1 MTFEKRKEVP
11 MMYRIPNENECYA
24 MIRAMDMLARQ
35 TNNETALETWFQ
47 QGISDGDIDTETP
60 DEMLNDY
67 ISDEKFADVLDTFLC
82 VMSESY
88 KQGGLS
94 VDGVNSEL
102 G

>member
-1 MTFEKRKEVP
+1 
-11 MMYRIPNENECYA
+11 MMYRIPNDRERYA
-24 MIRAMDMLARQ
+24 TIRAMDMLARQ
-35 TNNETALETWFQ
+35 TNNETALEMWFEK
-47 QGISDGDIDTETP
+47 GISDGDIDSETP
-60 DEMLNDY
+60 GEMLNDY

>member
-1 MTFEKRKEVP
+1 
-11 MMYRIPNENECYA
+11 MMYRTINNYSERYA
-24 MIRAMDMLARQ
+24 TIRAMDMLARQ
-35 TNNETALETWFQ
+35 TNKETALEMWFE
-47 QGISDGDIDTETP
+47 QGISDGDIDAETP

-67 ISDEKFADVLDTFLC
+67 INDEKFADLLDTFLC

-102 G
+102 

>member
-1 MTFEKRKEVP
+1 MFRLS
-11 MMYRIPNENECYA
+11 NEQERYA
-24 MIRAMDMLARQ
+24 TIRAMDMLARQ
-35 TNNETALETWFQ
+35 TNNEAALEMWFA

-60 DEMLNDY
+60 DEMLVDY
-67 ISDEKFADVLDTFLC
+67 IDDEKFRDVLDTFLC

-102 G
+102 T

>member
-1 MTFEKRKEVP
+1 
-11 MMYRIPNENECYA
+11 MMYRTINNDSERYA
-24 MIRAMDMLARQ
+24 TILAMDMLARQ
-35 TNNETALETWFQ
+35 TNNEAALEIWFY

-60 DEMLNDY
+60 NEMLADY
-67 ISDEKFADVLDTFLC
+67 IDDDKFTDVLDTFLC

-102 G
+102 T

>member
-1 MTFEKRKEVP
+1 
-11 MMYRIPNENECYA
+11 MMYRLSNEQERYA
-24 MIRAMDMLARQ
+24 IIRAMDMLARQ
-35 TNNETALETWFQ
+35 TNNEAALEMWFS

-67 ISDEKFADVLDTFLC
+67 IDDDKFRDVLDTFLC

-94 VDGVNSEL
+94 VDGVKSEL
-102 G
+102 

>member
-1 MTFEKRKEVP
+1 
-11 MMYRIPNENECYA
+11 MYIIPNENERYVA
-24 MIRAMDMLARQ
+24 IRAMDMLARQ
-35 TNNETALETWFQ
+35 INNEAALEMWFA
-47 QGISDGDIDTETP
+47 QGISDGDIDLETP
-60 DEMLNDY
+60 DEMLADY
-67 ISDEKFADVLDTFLC
+67 IGDEKFRDVLDTFLC

>member
-1 MTFEKRKEVP
+1 
-11 MMYRIPNENECYA
+11 MYRLSNEQERYA
-24 MIRAMDMLARQ
+24 TIRAMDMLARQ
-35 TNNETALETWFQ
+35 TNNEAALEMWFE
-47 QGISDGDIDTETP
+47 QGISDGDIDLETP

-67 ISDEKFADVLDTFLC
+67 ISDEKFCDVLDTFLC

>member
-1 MTFEKRKEVP
+1 
-11 MMYRIPNENECYA
+11 MMYRTINNDSERYA
-24 MIRAMDMLARQ
+24 IIRSMDMLARQ
-35 TNNETALETWFQ
+35 TNNETALEMWFE
-47 QGISDGDIDTETP
+47 QGISDGDSDTETS

-67 ISDEKFADVLDTFLC
+67 ISDEKFRDVLDTFLC
-82 VMSESY
+82 VMCESY